1 MNIDKELQSLERQEG
16 MYRDYWLALNNN
28 TEEEKEYNRMMKER
42 LDNKRKEIEGWLKLK
57 N

>member
-42 LDNKRKEIEGWLKLK
+42 LDNKRKEIEGWLQHNK
-57 N
+57 